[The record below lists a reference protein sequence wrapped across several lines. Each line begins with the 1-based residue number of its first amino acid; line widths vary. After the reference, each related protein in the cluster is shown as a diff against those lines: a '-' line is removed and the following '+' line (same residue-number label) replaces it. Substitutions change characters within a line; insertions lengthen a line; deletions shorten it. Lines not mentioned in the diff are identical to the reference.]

1 VILLLKSTIKM
12 KARVIALLIAA
23 AFATQVSAA
32 LAVAQESAKPQTS
45 TPRLLSDLRSKKAE
59 TRRAAANQLGASR
72 ARDSVRPL
80 IAALA
85 DADVTVREAAAF
97 ALGQIADSTA
107 SLPLTRAL
115 ADKDTEVRA
124 TAAFALGMIGERK
137 SLQALSDALADDE
150 AAVRASAA
158 TALGLMQ
165 DPGSVDELIAM
176 LNDSSFDVRY
186 DAVWALGYIG
196 EPDAVEH
203 LNSALLNINSLQ
215 VSDGLRE
222 AFRENAQNAL
232 ESLRTT
238 EYVERTRRRIVEPP
252 DRSSE
257 PQPYSTTITPAAI
270 QESAQA
276 AATERAARARLQ
288 GAVTL
293 KVLVGADGRAVRAYV
308 TRRLGH
314 GLDHR
319 AVEAVLQYRFTPAKQ
334 AGLPQTTW
342 MNLDVKF

>member
-1 VILLLKSTIKM
+1 VLKSSVNG
-12 KARVIALLIAA
+12 KAFVTALLFIAA
-23 AFATQVSAA
+23 CAGQIGPAFASIQDGV
-32 LAVAQESAKPQTS
+32 KPQAS
-45 TPRLLSDLRSKKAE
+45 VRGALSDLKSKKAE
-59 TRRAAANQLGASR
+59 TRRAAATQLGAIR

-85 DADVTVREAAAF
+85 DADTSVREAAAF
-97 ALGQIADSTA
+97 ALGQIADPIA

-115 ADKDTEVRA
+115 ADRNTEVRA

-137 SLQALSDALADDE
+137 SIQTLSDALQDDE
-150 AAVRASAA
+150 PAVRSAAA

-165 DPGSVDELIAM
+165 DPEAVDELIAM
-176 LNDSSFDVRY
+176 LHDSSFDVRY
-186 DAVWALGYIG
+186 DAIWALGYIG

-203 LNSALLNINSLQ
+203 LNAALLNINSLQ
-215 VSDGLRE
+215 VSDDLRE
-222 AFRENAQNAL
+222 AFRQNAQNAL
-232 ESLRTT
+232 ESLRTA
-238 EYVERTRRRIVEPP
+238 EYVERTRSRIVEPP

-257 PQPYSTTITPAAI
+257 PKAYSTAISQATI

-276 AATERAARARLQ
+276 AATERAMRARLQ
-288 GAVTL
+288 GTVTL

-308 TRRLGH
+308 VRRLGH

-319 AVEAVLQYRFTPAKQ
+319 AVEAILQYRFTPAKQ
-334 AGLPQTTW
+334 AGLPQTSW